1 MRLRKIAGYQA
12 ILILLL
18 ILIIQT
24 VQIHPNVVLTTSADS
39 KSPAIIVPYDVI
51 ALPGIEVWPQAKVF
65 TKKFF
70 AAERPAGGERIEFF
84 EGDRYLGLALTGG
97 DGIGVIRYIP
107 HRQGV
112 HKIRVRLQTAS
123 SYEAKEAEGVIAVW
137 DRTKPVVL
145 VSIEAV
151 REKPKHRIFPFF
163 SDKSDGAESKPVER
177 SVDVMSSIH
186 RRYNVIY
193 LYRGSLS
200 LVPDTK
206 SWLGKNKFPSGPV
219 IIWDGS
225 KNSVNRFLSERLKD
239 IKGVVVTADDEAKVF
254 QEEGVRTILMAEKK
268 KVSEFKK
275 ILKDATIVTDWNE
288 IKKVLLRED

>member
-1 MRLRKIAGYQA
+1 MRLREIGGYQT
-12 ILILLL
+12 ILILLA

-24 VQIHPNVVLTTSADS
+24 VQIHPNVVLITSANS
-39 KSPAIIVPYDVI
+39 KAPAIIVPYDVI

-70 AAERPAGGERIEFF
+70 AAERPVGGERIEFF

-123 SYEAKEAEGVIAVW
+123 SYEAKESEGVIAVW
-137 DRTKPVVL
+137 DRTKPIIL
-145 VSIEAV
+145 ISMETL
-151 REKPKHRIFPFF
+151 RERPKQRIFPFL
-163 SDKSDGAESKPVER
+163 SDKTEAMESKPVER
-177 SVDVMSSIH
+177 SVDVMSSIYK
-186 RRYNVIY
+186 RYNVIY

-200 LVPDTK
+200 PVPDTK
-206 SWLGKNKFPSGPV
+206 SWLGKSKFPGGPV

-225 KNSVNRFLSERLKD
+225 KNSVNKLLSERLKD
-239 IKGVVVTADDEAKVF
+239 IKGVVVTADDEARVF

-275 ILKDATIVTDWNE
+275 SLKDVAIVTGWNE
-288 IKKVLLRED
+288 IKKALL